1 MRTTNALL
9 GFFTH
14 VCLLAA
20 LLLLPSVQA
29 STVASMDISQELHTD
44 DFEQILKRRT
54 LRILV
59 VYSPTFYFIDK
70 GQPKGLTYEAM
81 ESFVKQLNQKHHTGK
96 LPIKA
101 MFIPVHRDELIP
113 ALQAGRGDIAAAN
126 LTITPERSKQVAF
139 SKPFADQVH
148 EVLVQGS
155 AAKPIT
161 SVQGLSGA
169 SVYVRKSSSY
179 YESLQNLNQQL
190 RQQGLAEVHVHLA
203 PDALEDEDLLQFANS
218 GLIDNLVVDQH
229 KARLWEKILP
239 NIHVRH
245 AVAVRENG
253 QIAWMLRQSNPQLK
267 AEIDAHISHELGKN
281 QKDHNW
287 RLIKYLKHAAY
298 LNNTQS
304 AQARARFSKTVE
316 LFKHYSAQYDADFIL
331 MIAQGYQESRLNQ
344 AARSPVGAIGIMQ
357 LMPATGKEMGVGD
370 IHELSANIH
379 AGVKYIQKIRNSYFA
394 DPAIDD
400 LNRHLLSFAAYN
412 AGPNRINKLRKVAA
426 QRGLDPN
433 IWHNN
438 VERVVAE
445 KVGREPVNY
454 VANIYAYYVA
464 YTLAMQQGNDRA
476 EAREHFTPQAQ

>member
-1 MRTTNALL
+1 M
-9 GFFTH
+9 
-14 VCLLAA
+14 
-20 LLLLPSVQA
+20 
-29 STVASMDISQELHTD
+29 
-44 DFEQILKRRT
+44 
-54 LRILV
+54 
-59 VYSPTFYFIDK
+59 
-70 GQPKGLTYEAM
+70 
-81 ESFVKQLNQKHHTGK
+81 
-96 LPIKA
+96 
-101 MFIPVHRDELIP
+101 
-113 ALQAGRGDIAAAN
+113 
-126 LTITPERSKQVAF
+126 
-139 SKPFADQVH
+139 
-148 EVLVQGS
+148 
-155 AAKPIT
+155 
-161 SVQGLSGA
+161 
-169 SVYVRKSSSY
+169 
-179 YESLQNLNQQL
+179 
-190 RQQGLAEVHVHLA
+190 HLA

-287 RLIKYLKHAAY
+287 RLIKYLKRTAY